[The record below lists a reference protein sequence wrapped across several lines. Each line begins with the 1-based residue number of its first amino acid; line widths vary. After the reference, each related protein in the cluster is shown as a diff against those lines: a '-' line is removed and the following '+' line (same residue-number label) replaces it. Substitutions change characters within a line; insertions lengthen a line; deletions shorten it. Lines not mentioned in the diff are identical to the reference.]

1 MPPEASSRPEIG
13 LKRTDTS
20 PSEYGPKGAT
30 ITLNAFPAARWTS
43 ARLPLGA
50 PATSSTAHWPSTV
63 VQPSIPFASKST
75 RSTGTLSGSLI
86 SAGSATA
93 RECGVTPNAASS
105 ASVAL
110 TMCRRDIVA
119 LRMGA
124 SSVELLGFRLPLGAL
139 DERHLGDGMPILQ
152 RGHDA
157 DRAVALVRLHGLG
170 RGGDERPLGLRHGL
184 PLRLRRGEVLGARER
199 LDLGDLAGR
208 GIDDDLRERGALRG
222 VHGELDGALLELEL
236 RGDRLSLARARRQ
249 APLERDLD
257 PAHRLRELRVA
268 VLLGSGRRGDEQEDR
283 QTCEQDHRDLLH
295 VFSLHSGFLL
305 EDRVQTVEHGHAALE
320 QLVIVADRRGHA
332 PERQ

>member
-30 ITLNAFPAARWTS
+30 MTLNAFPAARWTS

-50 PATSSTAHWPSTV
+50 PAMSSTAHWPSTV

-93 RECGVTPNAASS
+93 RERVTPNPASS
-105 ASVAL
+105 ASMAL
-110 TMCRRDIVA
+110 TMSRRDIPA

-139 DERHLGDGMPILQ
+139 DERHLGDGMSILQ

-157 DRAVALVRLHGLG
+157 HRAVARVRLHGLG

-184 PLRLRRGEVLGARER
+184 TLRLRRGEVLGARER

-208 GIDDDLRERGALRG
+208 GIDDDLRERGALHR
-222 VHGELDGALLELEL
+222 VDGELQVVLVDLEL
-236 RGDRLSLARARRQ
+236 RRDRLALSRTGLETALQRHLRGLQRLGKLGVLLVVVLLRPARR
-249 APLERDLD
+249 
-257 PAHRLRELRVA
+257 HRHEPRHQKRQRHPRLPHRSPSQ
-268 VLLGSGRRGDEQEDR
+268 LGVMES
-283 QTCEQDHRDLLH
+283 
-295 VFSLHSGFLL
+295 S
-305 EDRVQTVEHGHAALE
+305 
-320 QLVIVADRRGHA
+320 
-332 PERQ
+332 